1 VAYCIPGSALVTISW
16 DGKTVYS
23 KELDM
28 AQSGT
33 VFSLDPTIFT
43 SKKSPSF
50 AIFDP
55 ATGAVK
61 ELGAVNQ

>member
-1 VAYCIPGSALVTISW
+1 
-16 DGKTVYS
+16 
-23 KELDM
+23 M